1 MIVIRDDLFVRPRYM
16 LMSAHATMHNILHFV
31 SLHRSIASGA
41 NTHLRSIS
49 ASGHNLPPES
59 LRRLALALST
69 QAKMSSQG
77 NHGKLFGITS
87 IAIGSNDM
95 SDKGVIALCEGLGE
109 SNGGLLQVVDFGWKN
124 M

>member
-1 MIVIRDDLFVRPRYM
+1 VLRDDCTPPIYANVSSFYDTQY
-16 LMSAHATMHNILHFV
+16 SAFCL
-31 SLHRSIASGA
+31 LHRSTASGA

-69 QAKMSSQG
+69 QAKMSSQSS
-77 NHGKLFGITS
+77 NGKICGITS

-109 SNGGLLQVVDFGWKN
+109 SNGGLLQNIDFGWKN